1 MARQRLAR
9 LFVVLL
15 VGALVFASA
24 GAVFAQGQPGGPGP
38 APGQQGGT
46 ACGVGG
52 MMGGW
57 GAGGMMGGWGAG
69 GMTGGWGAG
78 GMMGG
83 WGAGGMTG
91 GWGRGTG
98 GGMMGGWWGGGPWG
112 RGAQTPAPIAL
123 DQAIE
128 AAQGCLAELGNADL
142 ALTEVIEFERNFYF
156 IVKERSTDIGAF
168 ELLVN
173 RFTGAVFPEPGP
185 NMMWNTT
192 YGHGAGFGG
201 AMMGSQGGCAG
212 IGLGAPAAEPSV
224 TPEQAVQ
231 IAQQWLGRYQSGST
245 VEEPVAFSGYYTLH
259 TAKDGKVTGM
269 LSVNAYTGQVWY
281 HGWHG
286 TFIQEKE
293 LGS

>member
-1 MARQRLAR
+1 MAGKRLAR
-9 LFVVLL
+9 LFVGLL

-24 GAVFAQGQPGGPGP
+24 STVLAQGQPGGPGP
-38 APGQQGGT
+38 APWQQPGST
-46 ACGVGG
+46 CGVGGMMGGSGAGG

-57 GAGGMMGGWGAG
+57 GAGGMMGGSGAG
-69 GMTGGWGAG
+69 GAM
-78 GMMGG
+78 
-83 WGAGGMTG
+83 G
-91 GWGRGTG
+91 GWGRG
-98 GGMMGGWWGGGPWG
+98 GPWA
-112 RGAQTPAPIAL
+112 RGAQTPAPISL

-142 ALTEVIEFERNFYF
+142 ALTEAMEFERNFYF

-192 YGHGAGFGG
+192 YGNGAGFGG
-201 AMMGSQGGCAG
+201 AMMGGQGGCAG
-212 IGLGAPAAEPSV
+212 SGLGAPAAEPSV

-231 IAQQWLGRYQSGST
+231 IAQQWLDRYQPGST

-259 TAKDGKVTGM
+259 TAKGGEVTGM
-269 LSVNAYTGQVWY
+269 LSVNAYTSRVWY

-286 TFIQEKE
+286 AFIQEKE
-293 LGS
+293 L